1 MGSTWPISL
10 GNLKYLLS
18 AKTFHF
24 NSTGQDNQQFHTYF
38 RSIIKKVAKKSTH
51 PGTRDTA
58 APLEGPAKELNTSQV
73 QAIKCYKKNNNLI

>member
-1 MGSTWPISL
+1 MANFPGQPQIFIKRKTP
-10 GNLKYLLS
+10 
-18 AKTFHF
+18 KTFHF

>member
-18 AKTFHF
+18 AQTFHF

-51 PGTRDTA
+51 PGTQDTA